1 MFLFFLFIADYKG
14 NDVLIAWISHLKS
27 FKLSLWCLM
36 YGGRRVVGG
45 GGRGGG
51 RGADASCAA
60 GYSEGFCATEV
71 SES

>member
-1 MFLFFLFIADYKG
+1 
-14 NDVLIAWISHLKS
+14 
-27 FKLSLWCLM
+27 M
-36 YGGRRVVGG
+36 YGCRRVVGG